1 MREAVRVIT
10 EKVDAFRQDYIKA
23 KARIS
28 VLKASPT
35 QDTEAELSYLENY
48 VQCIDDMV
56 EAFPETQREVVKL
69 SILGDLPLTKVAL
82 EIGYHYTWALE
93 LRHRAVQTIEE
104 VLDPEK
110 VISSSLGKQIEQVLK
125 EHAQK

>member
-1 MREAVRVIT
+1 MKEAVRVIT
-10 EKVDAFRQDYIKA
+10 KKVNAFRQDYIKA

-48 VQCIDDMV
+48 VHCIDDMV
-56 EAFPETQREVVKL
+56 EVFPETQREVVKL

-93 LRHRAVQTIEE
+93 LRHRAVQTLEE
-104 VLDPEK
+104 VLDPNQ
-110 VISSSLGKQIEQVLK
+110 VISSELGKQLEDVLK
-125 EHAQK
+125 THAQK